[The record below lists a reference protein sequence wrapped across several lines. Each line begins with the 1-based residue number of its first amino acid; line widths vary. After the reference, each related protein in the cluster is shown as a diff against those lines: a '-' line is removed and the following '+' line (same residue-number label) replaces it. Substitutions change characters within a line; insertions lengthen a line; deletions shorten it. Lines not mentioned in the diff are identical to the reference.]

1 MRGPPHGRTRPRRD
15 PPPAWPSSWRD
26 GAWHYAF
33 GFSRLVPVRARR
45 PQTCS
50 SWLARCNELG
60 ASAPAVHS
68 GLSCSARCA
77 GAPRPRRTSAVVPW
91 RVSRV
96 RGSTHA
102 TCGCFADA
110 HSDTVQRI
118 ARRCHEWTWDSVQC
132 RATMLW
138 ACGQRRCIACTL
150 WTDRT
155 CVRAVFCEIWVTL
168 LRAGPCIPCKGY
180 GACEYTPYYT
190 RASRY

>member
-1 MRGPPHGRTRPRRD
+1 MRLLREGSSDREGIQGPALSSETFCKGTLPGRTRPRRD

-26 GAWHYAF
+26 GAPYYAF

-110 HSDTVQRI
+110 HSDTVRRI
-118 ARRCHEWTWDSVQC
+118 ARRCHEWTWVCVLSC
-132 RATMLW
+132 ATELRAR
-138 ACGQRRCIACTL
+138 GQLRCIACAL
-150 WTDRT
+150 WM
-155 CVRAVFCEIWVTL
+155 
-168 LRAGPCIPCKGY
+168 Y
-180 GACEYTPYYT
+180 
-190 RASRY
+190 RASVREVFGER

>member
-1 MRGPPHGRTRPRRD
+1 MRE
-15 PPPAWPSSWRD
+15 
-26 GAWHYAF
+26 
-33 GFSRLVPVRARR
+33 LR

-168 LRAGPCIPCKGY
+168 LRAGPCS
-180 GACEYTPYYT
+180 T
-190 RASRY
+190 RVEISRGKRGRSLRGRSRDSRSRLALGRHSAHDLDTRE